1 MVQAASAKN
10 LVGTGLGFPTCF
22 PLEVFWG
29 ASGEVSKISV
39 PGKSQTL
46 CARNGGVQ
54 VDGWGKG
61 AKARVK
67 QLQSS

>member
-46 CARNGGVQ
+46 LLRNLVLTRCTAVELSGAIARL
-54 VDGWGKG
+54 DF
-61 AKARVK
+61 
-67 QLQSS
+67 